1 MICDMILLTERV
13 KRDGLWRR
21 LLIIS
26 VISSKR
32 ELQLFKLRFGILK
45 VALEQVKDKL
55 TLLKG

>member
-1 MICDMILLTERV
+1 MICDIILLTERV
-13 KRDGLWRR
+13 KPDGFWRR

-32 ELQLFKLRFGILK
+32 ELQLFKLLFGIPK

>member
-1 MICDMILLTERV
+1 MICDIILLTEHV
-13 KRDGLWRR
+13 KPDGLWTR

-32 ELQLFKLRFGILK
+32 ELQLFKLRFGIPK